1 MPKKKKKNLRADGR
15 YMIRRKMPDGSSKCF
30 YGRNVTEAEAKYK
43 AAYDAAVLAAQ
54 KQNGGATYR
63 EMSKAYEDYI
73 TGPGEPVKRG
83 TVNAYRK
90 HLPPLLD
97 YFGDT
102 PMADID
108 VQAVRGYMERM
119 KTEGKS
125 LHTITNAKSVLS
137 CIFNFWCAN
146 YHGTGNP
153 VLLAKPPAGMKK
165 GKRCEPTPEQQE
177 IINAHPEGCGFWAQL
192 FSYTGLR
199 MGEANGLQWKDVDFD
214 AGVIHVNSAMP
225 WDRNRP
231 YEETLKTENA
241 YRDVPI
247 LTPLRPLLLE
257 QKKNHKKTDY
267 VMSGEDGP
275 LSQSQYEW
283 RWAIYCRDL
292 GLSVR
297 QEKHAKV
304 PGQPGK
310 VRTYYKWKA
319 LVTAHQFRHCYA
331 TNLFYAGVPDK
342 IAQKLMGHADI
353 MTTRRIYQ
361 ELRDAENR
369 EYIDRLDAY
378 VQKQKNR

>member
-1 MPKKKKKNLRADGR
+1 MEKTLSLCRLAGITGTGGLFAFGQHILAVADARLLCGKDVGVKRPALLLLPVVRVIVPPQEKVTLVRALRAAFSVR
-15 YMIRRKMPDGSSKCF
+15 
-30 YGRNVTEAEAKYK
+30 
-43 AAYDAAVLAAQ
+43 
-54 KQNGGATYR
+54 
-63 EMSKAYEDYI
+63 
-73 TGPGEPVKRG
+73 PG
-83 TVNAYRK
+83 
-90 HLPPLLD
+90 
-97 YFGDT
+97 
-102 PMADID
+102 ID
-108 VQAVRGYMERM
+108 SG
-119 KTEGKS
+119 
-125 LHTITNAKSVLS
+125 
-137 CIFNFWCAN
+137 
-146 YHGTGNP
+146 
-153 VLLAKPPAGMKK
+153 
-165 GKRCEPTPEQQE
+165 EQQE

-247 LTPLRPLLLE
+247 LTPLRPLLLQ
-257 QKKNHKKTDY
+257 QKKGHRGTDY
-267 VMSGEDGP
+267 VMSGESKP

-283 RWAIYCRDL
+283 RWAAYCRDL

-297 QEKHAKV
+297 QEKRSKV
-304 PGQPGK
+304 KGQPGK

-378 VQKQKNR
+378 VQKHKRG